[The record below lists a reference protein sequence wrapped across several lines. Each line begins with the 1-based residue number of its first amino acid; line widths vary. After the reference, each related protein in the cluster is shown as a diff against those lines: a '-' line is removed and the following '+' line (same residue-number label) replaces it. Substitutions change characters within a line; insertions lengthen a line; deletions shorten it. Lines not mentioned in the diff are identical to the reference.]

1 MDLRVFQDITRSWN
15 SNTVCIQKYIFFH
28 VTTIV
33 LLIAEMHGFD
43 EVQCTQLNMID
54 LSVTGCLL
62 KMEFKYI
69 EPQLVPCHS
78 YCSSVPTNLDYYNF
92 CNKYRSE
99 CFSGY

>member
-1 MDLRVFQDITRSWN
+1 M
-15 SNTVCIQKYIFFH
+15 Y
-28 VTTIV
+28 
-33 LLIAEMHGFD
+33 
-43 EVQCTQLNMID
+43 LNMID

-99 CFSGY
+99 SDFQDINQKWKSNILKTIFSMS